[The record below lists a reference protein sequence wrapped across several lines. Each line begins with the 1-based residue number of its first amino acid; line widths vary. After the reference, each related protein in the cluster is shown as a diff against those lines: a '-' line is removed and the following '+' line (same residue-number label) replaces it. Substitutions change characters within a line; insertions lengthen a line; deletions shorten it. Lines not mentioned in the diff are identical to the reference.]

1 MAAMYRLKG
10 IGWLGSCAFAAISF
24 YLVSSQVAAERK
36 KLEQIDRQI
45 VSAERDIRALET
57 EFDVRANLAQL
68 ERWNGDTLAL
78 TVPVAAQFVSDEGAL
93 AALSP
98 RPTAP
103 LMDGAEVRTAQLI
116 VPAAPAP
123 IPALI
128 PVVAPAAAPAVPVA
142 APLPK
147 PMIAAVAPATRHAEP
162 KLVAAGTRPLPT
174 VVKAAA
180 VRPAAAIARMQTV
193 AMVQPAARARN
204 IRAVAMLDKSLLSDT
219 TLGDLVSGARHEGS
233 RLR

>member
-10 IGWLGSCAFAAISF
+10 IGWLGSCAVAAIGF

-78 TVPVAAQFVSDEGAL
+78 TVPVAAQFVSDEAAL
-93 AALSP
+93 AQLSP
-98 RPTAP
+98 RQSAP
-103 LMDGAEVRTAQLI
+103 LGDGPEIRTAQLL
-116 VPAAPAP
+116 VPAAPVLP
-123 IPALI
+123 TMT
-128 PVVAPAAAPAVPVA
+128 PVSTPAPAAAPAPQVVAAVAAPKA
-142 APLPK
+142 APLPRV
-147 PMIAAVAPATRHAEP
+147 I
-162 KLVAAGTRPLPT
+162 
-174 VVKAAA
+174 KASVTTAST
-180 VRPAAAIARMQTV
+180 RPAAIRPGSL
-193 AMVQPAARARN
+193 QPAAVVQTASVRSRN
-204 IRAVAMLDKSLLSDT
+204 LRAVAMLDKSLLSDT
-219 TLGDLVSGARHEGS
+219 TLGDLMSGARNEGN

>member
-10 IGWLGSCAFAAISF
+10 IGWLGSCAFAAIGF

-98 RPTAP
+98 RPTAIMP
-103 LMDGAEVRTAQLI
+103 GQPELRTAALI
-116 VPAAPAP
+116 VPAAP
-123 IPALI
+123 
-128 PVVAPAAAPAVPVA
+128 VAPVLTPASVAAAPAVHSAPAATPPAASTAVSTVAIAAA
-142 APLPK
+142 APLPR
-147 PMIAAVAPATRHAEP
+147 M
-162 KLVAAGTRPLPT
+162 
-174 VVKAAA
+174 VKVAA
-180 VRPAAAIARMQTV
+180 VRM
-193 AMVQPAARARN
+193 AMKVTAQPASATGNERPRA

-219 TLGDLVSGARHEGS
+219 TLGDLLSGARSERG

>member
-10 IGWLGSCAFAAISF
+10 IGWLGSCAVAAIGF

-36 KLEQIDRQI
+36 KLEQIDAKI
-45 VSAERDIRALET
+45 AIADRDIRALET

-98 RPTAP
+98 RPMAP
-103 LMDGAEVRTAQLI
+103 IAGQGEVRTAQLI
-116 VPAAPAP
+116 VPAAPVA
-123 IPALI
+123 PALI
-128 PVVAPAAAPAVPVA
+128 PVAAPAVASPAPAPRAPEA
-142 APLPK
+142 AP
-147 PMIAAVAPATRHAEP
+147 
-162 KLVAAGTRPLPT
+162 PLPR
-174 VVKAAA
+174 VVKAAVIRA
-180 VRPAAAIARMQTV
+180 EPPVALQPAPAPARIQTV
-193 AMVQPAARARN
+193 AMVQPAGARSRN
-204 IRAVAMLDKSLLSDT
+204 LRAVAMLDKSLLSDT
-219 TLGDLVSGARHEGS
+219 TLGDLLTGARSERS

>member
-10 IGWLGSCAFAAISF
+10 IGWLGSCAVAAIGF

-78 TVPVAAQFVSDEGAL
+78 TVPVAAQFVSDEAAL
-93 AALSP
+93 AQLSP
-98 RPTAP
+98 RQSAP
-103 LMDGAEVRTAQLI
+103 LGDGPEIRTAQLL
-116 VPAAPAP
+116 VPAAPVLP
-123 IPALI
+123 TMT
-128 PVVAPAAAPAVPVA
+128 PVSTPAPAAAAAPQVVAAAAAPKA
-142 APLPK
+142 APLPRV
-147 PMIAAVAPATRHAEP
+147 I
-162 KLVAAGTRPLPT
+162 
-174 VVKAAA
+174 KASVTTAST
-180 VRPAAAIARMQTV
+180 RPAAIRPASL
-193 AMVQPAARARN
+193 QPAAVVQTASVRSRN
-204 IRAVAMLDKSLLSDT
+204 LRAVAMLDKSLLSDT
-219 TLGDLVSGARHEGS
+219 TLGDLMSGARNEGN

>member
-10 IGWLGSCAFAAISF
+10 IGWLGSCAVAAIGF

-78 TVPVAAQFVSDEGAL
+78 TVPVAAQFVSDEAAL
-93 AALSP
+93 AQLSP
-98 RPTAP
+98 RQSAP
-103 LMDGAEVRTAQLI
+103 LMDGGPEIRTAQLL
-116 VPAAPAP
+116 VPAAPVLPTMTPVSAP
-123 IPALI
+123 APA
-128 PVVAPAAAPAVPVA
+128 APQHAAAPAPQV
-142 APLPK
+142 
-147 PMIAAVAPATRHAEP
+147 IAAVAQPAPRPA
-162 KLVAAGTRPLPT
+162 PLPR
-174 VVKAAA
+174 VIKASVTTAST
-180 VRPAAAIARMQTV
+180 RPAAIRPASLQPA
-193 AMVQPAARARN
+193 AMVQTASVRSRN

-219 TLGDLVSGARHEGS
+219 TLGDLMSGARTEGN

>member
-10 IGWLGSCAFAAISF
+10 IGWLGSCAVAAIGF

-78 TVPVAAQFVSDEGAL
+78 TVPVAAQFVSDEAAL
-93 AALSP
+93 AQLSP
-98 RPTAP
+98 RQSAP
-103 LMDGAEVRTAQLI
+103 LGDGPEIRTAQLL
-116 VPAAPAP
+116 VPAAPVLPTMTPVSTPAP
-123 IPALI
+123 AP
-128 PVVAPAAAPAVPVA
+128 APAAAPAPQVVAAVAAPKA
-142 APLPK
+142 APLPRV
-147 PMIAAVAPATRHAEP
+147 I
-162 KLVAAGTRPLPT
+162 
-174 VVKAAA
+174 KASVTTAST
-180 VRPAAAIARMQTV
+180 RPAAIRPGSL
-193 AMVQPAARARN
+193 QPAAVVQTASVRSRN
-204 IRAVAMLDKSLLSDT
+204 LRAVAMLDKSLLSDT
-219 TLGDLVSGARHEGS
+219 TLGDLMSGARNEGN

>member
-10 IGWLGSCAFAAISF
+10 FGWLGSCAVAAIGF

-36 KLEQIDRQI
+36 KLEQVDRQI
-45 VSAERDIRALET
+45 AIAERDIRALET

-93 AALSP
+93 ASLSP
-98 RPTAP
+98 RSGPSLVSSDQP
-103 LMDGAEVRTAQLI
+103 DIRTAQLI
-116 VPAAPAP
+116 VPAAPVA
-123 IPALI
+123 PALI
-128 PVVAPAAAPAVPVA
+128 PVAVPAPATQPVAPARAET
-142 APLPK
+142 APLP
-147 PMIAAVAPATRHAEP
+147 R
-162 KLVAAGTRPLPT
+162 

-180 VRPAAAIARMQTV
+180 VRPTPVAEPVARMQTAAV
-193 AMVQPAARARN
+193 VQPAGTRARN
-204 IRAVAMLDKSLLSDT
+204 LRAVAMLDKSLLSDT
-219 TLGDLVSGARHEGS
+219 TLGDLLTGARSERN

>member
-10 IGWLGSCAFAAISF
+10 IGWLGSCAFAAIGF

-36 KLEQIDRQI
+36 KLETIDRQI

-98 RPTAP
+98 RPVAP
-103 LMDGAEVRTAQLI
+103 AMGGVPGIDGAEVRTAQLI

-123 IPALI
+123 MPALI
-128 PVVAPAAAPAVPVA
+128 PVAAPVTAPATARPV
-142 APLPK
+142 
-147 PMIAAVAPATRHAEP
+147 IAAVAPATRHAETP
-162 KLVAAGTRPLPT
+162 VVSGGTRPLPT
-174 VVKAAA
+174 LVKAAA
-180 VRPAAAIARMQTV
+180 IRPAAPVARMQTV

-219 TLGDLVSGARHEGS
+219 TMGDLMSGARHEGS